1 MVTALTLLM
10 AAQIVSIP
18 EALEGFANSGLLT
31 VVVLFVVAEGMAKTG
46 ALDWYMNKLLLGGG
60 GNNNNNNNNHNKM
73 TAGGGTTTTAT
84 VAAAAQLR
92 LMIPVAVVAGFL
104 NNAPI
109 VTVMI
114 PMVQRWAQQIR
125 VPVQQ
130 LLIPLSL
137 AAIWGGT
144 CTLIGTSTNLVVVGL
159 LHNRYPDDPEIEKIG
174 MFDLGKFGVPVAMVG
189 CEYLLLLIYY
199 VW

>member
-31 VVVLFVVAEGMAKTG
+31 VVVLFVVTEGITKTG

-60 GNNNNNNNNHNKM
+60 NNNKF
-73 TAGGGTTTTAT
+73 GGTTTT
-84 VAAAAQLR
+84 AAAQLR
-92 LMIPVAVVAGFL
+92 LMVPVAIVAGFL

-114 PMVQRWAQQIR
+114 PIVQRWSQQIR

-137 AAIWGGT
+137 AAILGGT
-144 CTLIGTSTNLVVVGL
+144 STLIGTSTNLVVVGL
-159 LHNRYPDDPEIEKIG
+159 LNHRYPDDPDMEIG
-174 MFDLGKFGVPVAMVG
+174 MLDLGKFGVPVAMVG
-189 CEYLLLLIYY
+189 CEYLLLLLLLLIATT
-199 VW
+199 VESG

>member
-1 MVTALTLLM
+1 
-10 AAQIVSIP
+10 
-18 EALEGFANSGLLT
+18 
-31 VVVLFVVAEGMAKTG
+31 VVV
-46 ALDWYMNKLLLGGG
+46 
-60 GNNNNNNNNHNKM
+60 
-73 TAGGGTTTTAT
+73 AGGGTATA
-84 VAAAAQLR
+84 AAAAQLR

-114 PMVQRWAQQIR
+114 PIVQRWAQQIQ

-137 AAIWGGT
+137 AAILGGT
-144 CTLIGTSTNLVVVGL
+144 CTLIGSSTNLVVVGL
-159 LHNRYPDDPEIEKIG
+159 LDHRYPNDPEIDIG

-189 CEYLLLLIYY
+189 CEYLPTTPTVDSY
-199 VW
+199 VSAQHMI